1 MGNSM
6 CGASSEQKQ
15 AQTAQANLA
24 TEQTEFYKELLAQQ
38 KEEFAPFKAILDHLS
53 EIFKPI
59 LDKGI
64 DQEGYTP
71 EQKEELNT
79 IATEDIS
86 TKLAQT
92 RQAVA
97 ESSAAEG
104 GGNEFMPEG
113 AKQQVQAEID
123 TAAQT
128 ARTRNE
134 LAIDTESKQIGR
146 QNFFAAAQELGQ
158 TAGMYNPVGFAGAAT
173 GAGSAAS
180 SGWASAGD
188 MAKQIQEADDAWMG
202 PVFGAVGGILGSFA
216 GNPAIFG
223 GGKRT

>member
-1 MGNSM
+1 M

-15 AQTAQANLA
+15 AASASAALS

-38 KEEFAPFKAILDHLS
+38 KEEFAPFKAILDHLTS
-53 EIFKPI
+53 VFQPI

-71 EQKEELNT
+71 AQKEELNT
-79 IATEDIS
+79 IASEDVS

-97 ESSAAEG
+97 ESEAAQG
-104 GGNEFMPEG
+104 GGDEFIPEG
-113 AKQQVQAEID
+113 AKGQLQAEID

-134 LAIDTESKQIGR
+134 LNIDTASKDLGR
-146 QNFFAAAQELGQ
+146 ANFFGAASALGS

-173 GAGSAAS
+173 GAGKAAQA
-180 SGWASAGD
+180 GWQNTGSMYA
-188 MAKQIQEADDAWMG
+188 QIQQADDAWMG
-202 PVFGAVGGILGSFA
+202 PVFGAVGGILGGFA

-223 GGKRT
+223 GGKRN